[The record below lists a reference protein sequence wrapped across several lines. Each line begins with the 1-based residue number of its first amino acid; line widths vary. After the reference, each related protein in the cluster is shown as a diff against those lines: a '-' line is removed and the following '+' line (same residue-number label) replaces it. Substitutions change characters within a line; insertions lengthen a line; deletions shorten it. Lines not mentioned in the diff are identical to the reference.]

1 MTPIPSRMPGD
12 KHSLPYIP
20 LRVRFIVI
28 SSILL
33 ILLVGTLAYLVELL
47 QSRAVRDQL
56 EKRAISIAESLA
68 ATSRGALLTYNY
80 IALEQYAN
88 QAATGPDIVYVA
100 VHDKEGRVA
109 GFSGR
114 GDLQGEVLE
123 DAVARKAVSSPRRVV
138 QYVSLDEMR
147 GEALEVSAPV
157 LVPNEDTRW
166 GTVRVALSLK
176 SMLTQIRHTQLI
188 IAGIG
193 VVALLLGI
201 LFSFLAARRIT
212 RPLGALVQATVDAA
226 RGNLSQEIQ
235 VHTRDEVEVLADNFS
250 TMIREIL
257 AQREQLEK
265 QLMEIMH
272 LQRYTEKLL
281 DTMND
286 GLLSVGVD
294 GRLAAINPAAGRILG
309 VGDGLERG
317 RPIVEQLRGI
327 PPLMDYIEEMLRNP
341 GSLKRQRQIH
351 IDLEEDTQ
359 VLLANS
365 SLLTDPHGTPVEV
378 ITNLHDIT
386 DIKKLEAR
394 MRRSERLAAL
404 GTLAA
409 GMAHEIRNPLSAI
422 KTLVQLLPRK
432 IDKPGFLEKFQR
444 TVPREL
450 DRINR
455 LIEDLLELS
464 RSQRYHFSLVDVR
477 GLLHQTLEL
486 FDEELKS
493 LGIEE
498 ETWVAPEVPP
508 VRADSDQLV
517 KAFHNLIRNAMQ
529 AMPAGGELRVEAS
542 VCTSDI
548 HGADVSPSAMDGW
561 LTVSFRDTGQG
572 ISEEALKTIFNPF
585 FTTKDTGTGLG
596 LAITHKVI
604 AEHGGHI
611 DVKSREGEGSCF
623 TVFLPSV
630 AEPISE

>member
-1 MTPIPSRMPGD
+1 MMPMLSQTSGD
-12 KHSLPYIP
+12 VRSTPYIP
-20 LRVRFIVI
+20 LRLRFILI
-28 SSILL
+28 SSVLL
-33 ILLVGTLAYLVELL
+33 ILLVGTLAFLVGFL
-47 QSRAVRDQL
+47 QSRAIRDQL

-80 IALEQYAN
+80 IVLEQYAN
-88 QAATGPDIVYVA
+88 QAATGPDIVYVV

-114 GDLQGEVLE
+114 GDLQGEYLE
-123 DAVARKAVSSPRRVV
+123 DAVATKAVSSSQRVV
-138 QYVSLDEMR
+138 QYIPW
-147 GEALEVSAPV
+147 GEGQGGALEVSVPV
-157 LVPNEDTRW
+157 LVPNEDSRW

-176 SMLTQIRHTQLI
+176 SMLMQIRQTQLI

-193 VVALLLGI
+193 AVALLLGI

-212 RPLGALVQATVDAA
+212 RPLGALVKATVEAA
-226 RGNLSQEIQ
+226 KGNLSQEIQ
-235 VHTRDEVEVLADNFS
+235 VHTRDEVEVLANNFS

-257 AQREQLEK
+257 FQREQLEK
-265 QLMEIMH
+265 QLMEILH

-294 GRLAAINPAAGRILG
+294 GHLAAINPAAGRILG
-309 VGDGLERG
+309 VGKGFVRG
-317 RPIVEQLRGI
+317 RPVVEQLRGL

-341 GSLKRQRQIH
+341 GALKGQRQIF

-365 SLLTDPHGTPVEV
+365 SLLTDPYGTPLEV

-422 KTLVQLLPRK
+422 KTFVQLLPRK
-432 IDKPGFLEKFQR
+432 VEKPGFLEKFHR

-464 RSQRYHFSLVDVR
+464 RNPRYHFSMVDVR
-477 GLLHQTLEL
+477 GLLHETLEL

-493 LGIEE
+493 LGIEQR
-498 ETWVAPEVPP
+498 TSIAPEVPL

-517 KAFHNLIRNAMQ
+517 KAFHNLIRNAIQ
-529 AMPAGGELRVEAS
+529 AMPGGGELRVEAC
-542 VCTSDI
+542 VCPSGI
-548 HGADVSPSAMDGW
+548 EEAAVSPPSMAGW
-561 LTVSFRDTGQG
+561 LTVSFKDTGQG
-572 ISEEALKTIFNPF
+572 ISEETLKTIFNPF

-623 TVFLPSV
+623 TVFLPGEAESV
-630 AEPISE
+630 SG

>member
-1 MTPIPSRMPGD
+1 MPMLSQKLGD
-12 KHSLPYIP
+12 THSSPYIP

-28 SSILL
+28 SSVLL
-33 ILLVGTLAYLVELL
+33 ILLVGTLAFLVGFL
-47 QSRAVRDQL
+47 QSRGIRGEL

-68 ATSRGALLTYNY
+68 ATCRGALLTYNY

-88 QAATGPDIVYVA
+88 QAATGPDIVYVV

-114 GDLQGEVLE
+114 GDLQGEYLQDAAATRAVLSSQRE
-123 DAVARKAVSSPRRVV
+123 VQHVSWSEGQGGV
-138 QYVSLDEMR
+138 
-147 GEALEVSAPV
+147 LEVSVPV
-157 LVPNEDTRW
+157 LVPNENTRW
-166 GTVRVALSLK
+166 GTVRVALSLQP
-176 SMLTQIRHTQLI
+176 MHAQIRQTRSI

-193 VVALLLGI
+193 AVALLLGI

-212 RPLGALVQATVDAA
+212 RPLGALVQATVEAA

-235 VHTRDEVEVLADNFS
+235 VHTRDEVEVLANNFS

-257 AQREQLEK
+257 AQREQLEQ
-265 QLMEIMH
+265 QLMEILH

-286 GLLSVGVD
+286 GLLSVTVD
-294 GRLAAINPAAGRILG
+294 GQLAAINPAAGKILG
-309 VGDGLERG
+309 VRDGLVHG
-317 RPIVEQLRGI
+317 SPILEQLRGI
-327 PPLMDYIEEMLRNP
+327 PPLRDYIAEMLRNP
-341 GSLKRQRQIH
+341 GILKGQRQIF

-359 VLLANS
+359 ILLANS
-365 SLLTDPHGTPVEV
+365 SLLTDPHGKPLEV

-386 DIKKLEAR
+386 DLKKLEAR

-422 KTLVQLLPRK
+422 KTFVQLLPRK
-432 IDKPGFLEKFQR
+432 VDKPGFLEKFQR

-464 RSQRYHFSLVDVR
+464 RSPKYHFSMVDVR
-477 GLLHQTLEL
+477 GLVHQTLEL

-493 LGIEE
+493 LGIKQEA
-498 ETWVAPEVPP
+498 WIAPQVPL

-517 KAFHNLIRNAMQ
+517 KAFHNLIRNAIQ
-529 AMPAGGELRVEAS
+529 AMPRGGELRVEAS
-542 VCTSDI
+542 LCTS
-548 HGADVSPSAMDGW
+548 GSQQADVSPPPVDDW
-561 LTVSFRDTGQG
+561 LAVSFKDTGQG
-572 ISEEALKTIFNPF
+572 ISEETLKTIFNPF

-623 TVFLPSV
+623 TIFLPSRTQPV
-630 AEPISE
+630 TE